1 MFAVPDNFYH
11 LPPTDKGRG
20 KVKYYNFRLGHSLPL
35 GLPGTRRPVTNW
47 AICKDSC
54 KDCIASLD
62 GHVTSASGHESISV
76 LVFLSRRVDN

>member
-11 LPPTDKGRG
+11 LAPTDKGRG
-20 KVKYYNFRLGHSLPL
+20 KVKYYNFHLGHSLPL

-47 AICKDSC
+47 AICKDS
-54 KDCIASLD
+54 IAFLD
-62 GHVTSASGHESISV
+62 GHVTSASGDESISV